1 MVSKTNNN
9 IIIIYLF
16 LDPIYCPALSVQY
29 GNINVSGPYTYGTVI
44 GYTCQT
50 GFQLVG
56 VSSQT
61 CLSSGDWSDEVP
73 YCIVLNCTDP
83 GVPDNG
89 GRLGSDFTN
98 GSVVSFTCNNGY
110 TLQGTG
116 SVMCYR
122 GSWTAPVPQCIEVSS
137 STSSSSSSLQYLVP
151 STSQSSIIITKA
163 TSSSPS
169 PSSSTDSSSLQ
180 DFAYQFLAAVVVAI
194 VIVIVIVFA
203 SALVFLYVYRK
214 CFGAKKNHQAGPRK
228 KTKNR

>member
-1 MVSKTNNN
+1 MKLFIVLLL
-9 IIIIYLF
+9 LF

-44 GYTCQT
+44 GYICQT

-61 CLSSGDWSDEVP
+61 CLSSGDWSDEIP

-89 GRLGSDFTN
+89 GRLGNDFTN

-116 SVMCYR
+116 SVTCYR
-122 GSWTAPVPQCIEVSS
+122 GNWSGPVPQCIEVSS
-137 STSSSSSSLQYLVP
+137 SSLPSSSYLAP

-180 DFAYQFLAAVVVAI
+180 DFAYQFLAAVVAAI
-194 VIVIVIVFA
+194 VIVIVIVLA

-214 CFGAKKNHQAGPRK
+214 CFGAKKNHQAGPTK
-228 KTKNR
+228 KTTDR